1 MIKIFV
7 ADDEQIVI
15 DSIKFIIEKNIPNAV
30 LAGSARSGREAVEKI
45 NEIRPDI
52 VLMDIRMPGINGI
65 EAIKKIKE
73 RHSDIIFI
81 IITAYEYFDYA
92 KDAIALGVYDYLLKP
107 LNKNKI
113 IEVIDKA
120 TETITKQRKSI
131 AEELELKEA
140 LNRILPHLESEFV
153 YSHFYGKVDDDNIEF
168 YESIFGMPLSYG
180 YIIIGSVNYVDNVA
194 GSIGKQVFYD
204 CFATELKSIV
214 PCLVGPPMLNSIA
227 AYVPVERERNS
238 FEIKNESIEIAERL
252 CARLDERVNLNYRIG
267 IGRPYDIEN
276 FTISYDEADRA
287 LKVDEEKISHFDDQ
301 DLVFARRDVYPFNK
315 EKLLINRVIMGDSA
329 GAVRLF
335 NEIFDWMALNYRGQ
349 ENKIA
354 AMLGELFIVLKRT
367 ASYYME
373 GDTTYDDA
381 IYSISANDDIQEIKT
396 SMLAWMK
403 TISQNI
409 KARKDTV
416 LNEIIRHVEDFIAQN
431 YNRDITMDDVAREVN
446 MSYHYFSK
454 FFKEQ
459 TGRNF
464 VDYLSSLRIQKAEE
478 LLADPSRS
486 IKDVC
491 YSVGYNDP
499 NYFSKLFKKYTG
511 KTPSEYRAWL
521 EGERI

>member
-1 MIKIFV
+1 MIKVFV

-15 DSIKFIIEKNIPNAV
+15 DSIKFVIEKSIPNTALV
-30 LAGSARSGREAVEKI
+30 GSARSGREAVEKI

-52 VLMDIRMPGINGI
+52 VLMDIRMPGISGI

-92 KDAIALGVYDYLLKP
+92 KDAIALGVFDYLLKP

-120 TETITKQRKSI
+120 TETITRQRKSM

-140 LNRILPHLESEFV
+140 LNKILPYLESEFV
-153 YSHFYGKVDDDNIEF
+153 YSHFYGKIDDGNIEF
-168 YESIFGMPLSYG
+168 YESIFDMQLDYG
-180 YIIIGSVNYVDNVA
+180 YVMIGNVDYVDSVA
-194 GSIGKQVFYD
+194 GSIDKQVFYD

-227 AYVPVERERNS
+227 AYVPVERQMSS
-238 FEIKNESIEIAERL
+238 FEIKNESIEIAKRL
-252 CARLDERVNLNYRIG
+252 CSRLDERVNLNYRIG

-276 FTISYDEADRA
+276 FTVSYDEADRT
-287 LKVDEEKISHFDDQ
+287 LKIDEEKISHFDDQ
-301 DLVFARRDVYPFNK
+301 GIVFAQKDIYPFNK
-315 EKLLINRVIMGDSA
+315 EKLLIDKVIMGDGI

-335 NEIFDWMALNYRGQ
+335 NEIFDWMALNYRGR
-349 ENKIA
+349 EDKMA
-354 AMLGELFIVLKRT
+354 DMLRELFIVLNRT

-373 GDTTYDDA
+373 GNMPAT
-381 IYSISANDDIQEIKT
+381 YSISGNDDIEEIKT
-396 SMLAWMK
+396 SILAWIK
-403 TISQNI
+403 TVSQNI
-409 KARKDTV
+409 RARKDTV

-431 YNRDITMDDVAREVN
+431 YNKDITMDDVAREVN

-464 VDYLSSLRIQKAEE
+464 VEYLSSLRIQKAEE

-511 KTPSEYRAWL
+511 KSPSEYRASL
-521 EGERI
+521 GGEQI

>member
-1 MIKIFV
+1 
-7 ADDEQIVI
+7 
-15 DSIKFIIEKNIPNAV
+15 
-30 LAGSARSGREAVEKI
+30 
-45 NEIRPDI
+45 
-52 VLMDIRMPGINGI
+52 
-65 EAIKKIKE
+65 
-73 RHSDIIFI
+73 
-81 IITAYEYFDYA
+81 
-92 KDAIALGVYDYLLKP
+92 
-107 LNKNKI
+107 
-113 IEVIDKA
+113 
-120 TETITKQRKSI
+120 
-131 AEELELKEA
+131 
-140 LNRILPHLESEFV
+140 
-153 YSHFYGKVDDDNIEF
+153 
-168 YESIFGMPLSYG
+168 
-180 YIIIGSVNYVDNVA
+180 
-194 GSIGKQVFYD
+194 
-204 CFATELKSIV
+204 
-214 PCLVGPPMLNSIA
+214 
-227 AYVPVERERNS
+227 
-238 FEIKNESIEIAERL
+238 
-252 CARLDERVNLNYRIG
+252 LDERVNLNYRIG